1 MTNSGR
7 RILLVDDEPPLLR
20 MMDAYLSRLG
30 YAVTASDSTD
40 AAWQQLEAS
49 PDEFAVAVLDATM
62 PGMSMVAL
70 ALRLLLANPMIAVVA
85 ASGYPVD
92 MTAVE
97 SAAPGRVTFLLKPFS
112 PEMLAETV
120 RKMGGGGQSG
130 TQEENV

>member
-1 MTNSGR
+1 MTNSGK

-40 AAWQQLEAS
+40 AAWKEVEAS
-49 PDEFAVAVLDATM
+49 PEQFAVAVLDATM
-62 PGMSMVAL
+62 PGMSMAVL
-70 ALRLLLANPMIAVVA
+70 ALRLLLANPVIAVVA

-97 SAAPGRVTFLLKPFS
+97 SAAPGRVAFLLKPFS

-120 RKMGGGGQSG
+120 RRMSG
-130 TQEENV
+130 AQEENV

>member
-40 AAWQQLEAS
+40 AAWQQVEAS

-70 ALRLLLANPMIAVVA
+70 ALRLLLANPVIAVVA

-92 MTAVE
+92 ITGLQAKA
-97 SAAPGRVTFLLKPFS
+97 SGRVMFLQKPFTA
-112 PEMLAETV
+112 EMLGDAV
-120 RKMGGGGQSG
+120 RRMIGS
-130 TQEENV
+130 QEEDV